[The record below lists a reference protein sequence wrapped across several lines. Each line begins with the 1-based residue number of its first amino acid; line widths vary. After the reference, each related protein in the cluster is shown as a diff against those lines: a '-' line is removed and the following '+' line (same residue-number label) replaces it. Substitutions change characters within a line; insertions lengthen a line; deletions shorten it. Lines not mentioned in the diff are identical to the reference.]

1 MIVYR
6 CWTGI
11 PVKKKEVAIFVPA
24 YELYYGLNL
33 MEPKS
38 LYYLRRQNMTS
49 ERMKSSRARDTE
61 GPRKTTRKET
71 TEDEMVI
78 G

>member
-1 MIVYR
+1 
-6 CWTGI
+6 
-11 PVKKKEVAIFVPA
+11 
-24 YELYYGLNL
+24 
-33 MEPKS
+33 
-38 LYYLRRQNMTS
+38 MTS